1 MQVSRVPDMYALNN
15 FLRLMLGNKND
26 LPGVNTML
34 SLGVMVQAR
43 GFLDPLII
51 FYHNL

>member
-1 MQVSRVPDMYALNN
+1 
-15 FLRLMLGNKND
+15 
-26 LPGVNTML
+26 ML

-51 FYHNL
+51 FYHNLLERFFVSKVLYECYNLPCAKYHEYKIK